1 MKKKKGGDMEKLARP
16 SVWKIKPYIPG
27 KPIEEVKRELGIE
40 GEIIKLASNE
50 NPLGPSP
57 KAIEALKRAVEE
69 VHLYPDDT
77 CYYLKKKLASR
88 LGVEENMIFVGSGSV
103 EIIHYITTAFLN
115 PGERVIMGKPS
126 FIMGK
131 IESQIMEGEVV
142 EVEAKNYTTDID
154 GMIKEMSEKT
164 KIVYL
169 DNPNN
174 PLGSMV
180 KKEDVEKLVKSA
192 PEDTIVVI
200 DEAYHEYIDRT
211 KTPDSVGYIRE
222 GRNVIVLRTFSKI
235 YGLAGLRIGYA
246 ISKPEI
252 IDVLNRVRLPF
263 NVGRLS
269 QIAALAALDDEE
281 HVERSRKL
289 VEKEREFLYQEFEK
303 LEIPYIRSETNFI
316 TIDTGKDGQEVF
328 KELQRRGVIVRP
340 LTPYGLP
347 THIRITI
354 GTHEQNIKLMEA
366 LREVL

>member
-1 MKKKKGGDMEKLARP
+1 MEKLARP

-57 KAIEALKRAVEE
+57 KAINALKKAIEE
-69 VHLYPDDT
+69 IHLYPDDT
-77 CYYLKKKLASR
+77 CYYLKKKLASH
-88 LGVEENMIFVGSGSV
+88 LGVEEGMIFIGSGSV

-115 PGERVIMGKPS
+115 PGEKVVMGKPS

-142 EVEAKNYTTDID
+142 EVEAKNYTTDIE
-154 GMIKEMSEKT
+154 GMIKKIDEKT

-180 KKEDVEKLVKSA
+180 GREEVDNLIKSVR
-192 PEDTIVVI
+192 EETIVVI
-200 DEAYHEYIDRT
+200 DEAYYEYIDRT
-211 KTPDSVGYIRE
+211 KTPNSIGYVME

-246 ISKPEI
+246 IAKHEI
-252 IDVLNRVRLPF
+252 VDVLNRVKLPF

-269 QIAALAALDDEE
+269 QIAALAALDDKE
-281 HVERSRKL
+281 HVESSKRL
-289 VEKEREFLYQEFEK
+289 VQQEREFLYREFEK
-303 LEIPYIRSETNFI
+303 LEIPYIPSETNFI
-316 TIDTGKDGQEVF
+316 TIDIGKDVEEVF
-328 KELQRRGVIVRP
+328 NEMQKRGIIVRP

-347 THIRITI
+347 THLRITI
-354 GTHEQNIKLMEA
+354 GTHEQNIKVIEA
-366 LREVL
+366 LREIL

>member
-1 MKKKKGGDMEKLARP
+1 MR
-16 SVWKIKPYIPG
+16 
-27 KPIEEVKRELGIE
+27 
-40 GEIIKLASNE
+40 
-50 NPLGPSP
+50 
-57 KAIEALKRAVEE
+57 
-69 VHLYPDDT
+69 
-77 CYYLKKKLASR
+77 
-88 LGVEENMIFVGSGSV
+88 FVGSGSV

-154 GMIKEMSEKT
+154 GMIKEMSERT

-180 KKEDVEKLVKSA
+180 KKEDVERLVKSA

-211 KTPDSVGYIRE
+211 KTPDSVGYVRE